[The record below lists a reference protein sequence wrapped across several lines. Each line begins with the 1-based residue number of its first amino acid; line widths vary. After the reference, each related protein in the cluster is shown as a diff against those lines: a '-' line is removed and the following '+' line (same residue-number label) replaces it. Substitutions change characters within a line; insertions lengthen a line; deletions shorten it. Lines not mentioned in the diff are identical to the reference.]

1 MLRFF
6 YDPKTEPLVQQVE
19 SRHPGFID
27 ILDIVLINRKLNC
40 SLKEQFIDAIDVIT
54 GENARA
60 YIDVTETRSNGKKKC
75 VRIILSLRDN
85 FWTYGRWSHATEIF
99 VYSGREKV
107 NI

>member
-6 YDPKTEPLVQQVE
+6 YDPRTEPLVQQVE
-19 SRHPGFID
+19 SKHPGFID
-27 ILDIVLINRKLNC
+27 ILYLVLTDRKINC
-40 SLKEQFIDAIDVIT
+40 SLREQFIDDIAVIS
-54 GENARA
+54 GKSARA

-85 FWTYGRWSHATEIF
+85 FWTYGKWSQATEIL

-107 NI
+107 NF